1 MVLFRVVSDFA
12 KPSIDDGFSRQFLLI
27 PETFLARFGKW
38 LTGT

>member
-12 KPSIDDGFSRQFLLI
+12 KPSIDGFSRQFLLI